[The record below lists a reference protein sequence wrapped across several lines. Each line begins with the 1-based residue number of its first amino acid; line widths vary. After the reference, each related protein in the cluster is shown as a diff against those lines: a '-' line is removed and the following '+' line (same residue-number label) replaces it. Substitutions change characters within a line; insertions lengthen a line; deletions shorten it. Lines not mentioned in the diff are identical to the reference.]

1 MERAKWTDDLIDE
14 RMAAIDEKF
23 DRQFEELR
31 MLREEMRTGFAE
43 LRSEMRGGFAE
54 LRVEIVA
61 VQRQLILILTAF
73 AVGLLGLLGAQLF

>member
-14 RMAAIDEKF
+14 RMAAKDEQF
-23 DRQFEELR
+23 DRQFAELR
-31 MLREEMRTGFAE
+31 MLREELRTGFAE

-54 LRVEIVA
+54 LRAEIVA

-73 AVGLLGLLGAQLF
+73 AVGLLGLLGAQQF